1 MKTRLKLFASAL
13 LFIALNA
20 YSMPANQAFSSGFMP
35 SAWPAPT
42 LSANEGTSSN
52 NQAKKPNK
60 SKAKKGGGVRFYE
73 GSAETR
79 RERERRLLRECKG
92 RPNSGACEGYTR

>member
-42 LSANEGTSSN
+42 LSAKEGAKGTN
-52 NQAKKPNK
+52 KAKKPKK
-60 SKAKKGGGVRFYE
+60 SKAKKGGGVTFNE
-73 GSAETR
+73 GGAESR
-79 RERERRLLRECKG
+79 GERDRRLLRECKG